1 MLPARSPQA
10 MVFFY
15 LNLSFPECKMG
26 EEQDTVSGLS
36 LPAFKV
42 PQTSPDQGL
51 EVIKSGPQKALSSF
65 EFCSRSGWL
74 IWSRTSESTHSVLCH
89 HRQALESWTSL
100 ESGVRLVALTLT
112 PSPQVLCSCPAA
124 ERCAWG
130 LPAVA
135 GAGDQ

>member
-1 MLPARSPQA
+1 

-26 EEQDTVSGLS
+26 EEQDSVWPVPAS
-36 LPAFKV
+36 LPEV
-42 PQTSPDQGL
+42 PQTSPDHGL
-51 EVIKSGPQKALSSF
+51 EVSKSGPQKASSF
-65 EFCSRSGWL
+65 FKFCSRGGWL
-74 IWSRTSESTHSVLCH
+74 IWPRTSESTHSVLCP
-89 HRQALESWTSL
+89 HRQALRASMSLLRTSL

-112 PSPQVLCSCPAA
+112 LSPQVLCARPAA

-135 GAGDQ
+135 RAGDQ